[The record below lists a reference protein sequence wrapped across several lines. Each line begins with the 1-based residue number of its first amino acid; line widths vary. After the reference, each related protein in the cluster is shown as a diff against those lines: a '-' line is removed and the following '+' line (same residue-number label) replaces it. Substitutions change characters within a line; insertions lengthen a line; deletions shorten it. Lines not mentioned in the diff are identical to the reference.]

1 MKGKVSNILL
11 VLIFVAGLSLL
22 LYPTISNYY
31 NAYLQ
36 SQIIADYSQQVDE
49 MDAEANALALSYAQ
63 RYNALLNQREDPY
76 HLTPELEELYWNLLR
91 TTDDE
96 IMAYVHIPSIEVT
109 LPIAHGTEDPT
120 LKKNVG
126 HMKWSSLPVGGEST
140 HSVISAHRGL
150 PSAELFT
157 NIDHLERGDM
167 FYIHVLGQTLEYMVD
182 HIAVVEPY
190 DYTLLT
196 VTEGKD
202 YVTLMTCTPYGINSH
217 RLLVRGV
224 RIGTAEQESQ
234 SLIVKNEVTQ
244 IDLRLIM
251 TVSLGTLAALSF
263 LLQAML
269 TRTRKRK
276 ERKPDET

>member
-1 MKGKVSNILL
+1 MKKGSISTIILIL
-11 VLIFVAGLSLL
+11 VLVTGLSLL
-22 LYPTISNYY
+22 LYPSFSNYW
-31 NAYLQ
+31 NDLHQTKA
-36 SQIIADYSQQVDE
+36 IANYDSVMANMSDEDYSHLFE
-49 MDAEANALALSYAQ
+49 EA
-63 RYNALLNQREDPY
+63 
-76 HLTPELEELYWNLLR
+76 
-91 TTDDE
+91 
-96 IMAYVHIPSIEVT
+96 MAYNQALRKLQFPLMYYGEIPGYDTFLNVTGNGIMGYINIEKIDIQ
-109 LPIAHGTEDPT
+109 LPIYHGTSEEV
-120 LKKNVG
+120 LQIAVG
-126 HMKWSSLPVGGEST
+126 HVEGTSLPTGGDGT
-140 HSVISAHRGL
+140 HCVLSAHRGL

-157 NIDHLERGDM
+157 NTDHLERGDM